1 MTAHPWHSVS
11 LGKDAPNIVRAIIEI
26 PMGSKQKYEIDKE
39 SGLLALDRVLSSAVF
54 YPANYGFLPQTY
66 CDDKDP
72 LDIFVLGQAP
82 VVPLSIM
89 NARVVGAMK
98 MIDGG
103 EADDKILAVHADDP
117 QFKHIETLDQINP
130 HVLREIEQFFKTYK
144 ALEKKVVEVKNWVT
158 KPEALQ
164 IVVDSA
170 EFYQREKTKLIA
182 R

>member
-1 MTAHPWHSVS
+1 MTTHPWHSVS
-11 LGKDAPNIVRAIIEI
+11 LGKGAPSTVRAIIEI

-39 SGLLALDRVLSSAVF
+39 SGLLMLDRVLSSAVF

-82 VVPLSIM
+82 AQPMCIM
-89 NARVVGAMK
+89 NARIVGAMK

-103 EADDKILAVHADDP
+103 EADDKILAVHEDDP
-117 QFKHIETLDQINP
+117 QFKHIETLEQVNP
-130 HVLREIEQFFKTYK
+130 QVIKEIDQFFRTYK
-144 ALEKKVVEVKNWVT
+144 ALEKKVVEVKNWVG
-158 KPEALQ
+158 KSEALQ
-164 IVVDSA
+164 IVKEAAD
-170 EFYQREKTKLIA
+170 FYQKEKSRLMG